1 MTQRRLIA
9 AALAC
14 GFLGAGCSVEDKVD
28 ATQGGG
34 DDGDGTGSDYSGGQ
48 TGGDDGTPTGGDDTG
63 GQQGSNDPGTGGGGN
78 DISVDDDAG
87 ANVLPTYP
95 TQHPRIYISAN
106 KVRLEAALAAN
117 TPAATRFRAVV
128 DRWVSGSNIYGF
140 QIWNAALMGALTG
153 DSKYC
158 AKAVSAIDAQVADE
172 EAKIAAGAQPTV
184 AGNSYL
190 HVGDL
195 LGDVVLTYDW
205 CFANVTASQKTRWLA
220 YANQTV
226 WNVWHPAQATWG
238 GTARA
243 WTGWATNDPSDN
255 YFYSFLRATML
266 LGLAEKGEDPQGDT
280 WITQFRETKFMGQ
293 LVPTFKAELAGGGS
307 REGTAYGVTQRG
319 LFHLYDLWYAT
330 TGEKLQAKT
339 PHARQS
345 IRAFMHQVVPTLDR
359 IAPTGDQPR
368 DMTAE
373 FFDYQRNYLQELIAL
388 YPHDPIA
395 PRAQALLDGSNL
407 PVMARPE
414 LLVYDF
420 LYDNSAI
427 VAKPLAGLGTSYY
440 ASGIGQIYSR
450 SGWDKQATWIN
461 LTAGAYTQSHAHQDQ
476 GALLIYK
483 EGWLSSDA
491 VIQSSNGIIQETG
504 SHSLVRIDNLG
515 TPVRQMVGTES
526 KVLGLH
532 EGDGWL
538 YASTDVTPAYKN
550 NAAVGKV
557 QREVVFLKPNVV
569 VVYDRVATGAGT
581 TQTWELATPTLPSVS
596 GTTATI
602 SGTHSMTVQRI
613 APENATTSVKDL
625 STVTGYR
632 GGYRLESTAPGGDVR
647 FLHVLSIDG
656 AALSTSS
663 ANDSTV
669 TVNMAN
675 GKTATV
681 AFNRTAPGAT
691 LTYNGA
697 VKSLGATVDR
707 LAE

>member
-1 MTQRRLIA
+1 MTQRCLIA
-9 AALAC
+9 AALVC

-28 ATQGGG
+28 ASG
-34 DDGDGTGSDYSGGQ
+34 DDGTGSDYSGSPTSDDEGNQ
-48 TGGDDGTPTGGDDTG
+48 TGSDDTG
-63 GQQGSNDPGTGGGGN
+63 GQQGSNDPGAGGSNGGT
-78 DISVDDDAG
+78 IDDDAN
-87 ANVLPTYP
+87 ANALPTYP
-95 TQHPRIYISAN
+95 TQHPRIYIAAN
-106 KVRLEAALAAN
+106 KARLNAALTAN
-117 TPAATRFRAVV
+117 TPAASRFRAVV
-128 DRWVSGSNIYGF
+128 DRWVGGANIYGF

-153 DSKYC
+153 DAKYC
-158 AKAVSAIDAQVADE
+158 TKAISAVDAQVAAE
-172 EAKIAAGAQPTV
+172 EAKIAAGVKPDI

-205 CFANVTASQKTRWLA
+205 CFASVSASQKSRWLA
-220 YANQTV
+220 FANQTV
-226 WNVWHPAQATWG
+226 WNVWHPAEASYGGQAY
-238 GTARA
+238 A

-266 LGLAEKGEDPQGDT
+266 LGLAEKGENPQGDT
-280 WITQFRETKFMGQ
+280 WIAQFRDAKFYGQ

-307 REGTAYGVTQRG
+307 REGTAYGVSQRG

-339 PHARQS
+339 AHARQS
-345 IRAFMHQVVPTLDR
+345 MRAFMHQVVPTLDR

-373 FFDYQRNYLQELIAL
+373 FFDYQRNYLQELISL
-388 YPHDPIA
+388 YPHDAIA
-395 PRAQALLDGSNL
+395 PRAKAMLDASNL
-407 PVMARPE
+407 PVMARGE

-420 LYDNSAI
+420 MYDNTAV

-440 ASGIGQIYSR
+440 ASGIGQVYSR

-491 VIQSSNGIIQETG
+491 VINSTNGIIQETG

-515 TPVRQMVGTES
+515 QPVRQMVGTES

-538 YASTDVTPAYKN
+538 YASTDVTPAYKG

-557 QREVVFLKPNVV
+557 QREVVFLKPNVI

-581 TQTWELATPTLPSVS
+581 TQTWEMATPALPTVS
-596 GTTATI
+596 GNNATI
-602 SGTHSMTVQRI
+602 SGAHTMTVQRL
-613 APENATTSVKDL
+613 APANATTSVVDM

-632 GGYRLESTAPGGDVR
+632 GGYRLESTATGGDVR

-656 AALSTSS
+656 AAVSTSS
-663 ANDSTV
+663 PNDSTV
-669 TVNMAN
+669 TVVMN
-675 GKTATV
+675 GKTATI
-681 AFNRTAPGAT
+681 AFNRNAPGAT
-691 LTYNGA
+691 LTYNGT
-697 VKSLGATVDR
+697 VKTLGTTVDA

>member
-1 MTQRRLIA
+1 MTQRRLIT

-28 ATQGGG
+28 AAQGG
-34 DDGDGTGSDYSGGQ
+34 DNGDGTGSDYSGGQ
-48 TGGDDGTPTGGDDTG
+48 TGSDDTG
-63 GQQGSNDPGTGGGGN
+63 GQQGSNDPGTDDGGN
-78 DISVDDDAG
+78 GSTVDDDAG

-95 TQHPRIYISAN
+95 TQHPRIYIAAN
-106 KVRLEAALAAN
+106 KVRLKAALAAN

-128 DRWVSGSNIYGF
+128 DRWVSGSDIYGF

-153 DSKYC
+153 DPKYC
-158 AKAVSAIDAQVADE
+158 TKAVSTIDAQVAAE
-172 EAKIAAGAQPTV
+172 EAKIAAGVKPDI

-205 CFANVTASQKTRWLA
+205 CFAGVTASQKTRWLA
-220 YANQTV
+220 FANQTV
-226 WNVWHPAQATWG
+226 WNVWHPAQASYGGQAYTWS
-238 GTARA
+238 
-243 WTGWATNDPSDN
+243 GWATNDPSDN

-280 WITQFRETKFMGQ
+280 WITQFRDTKFLGQ
-293 LVPTFKAELAGGGS
+293 LVPTFQAELRGGGS
-307 REGTAYGVTQRG
+307 REGTAYGVSQRG

-339 PHARQS
+339 PHARES
-345 IRAFMHQVVPTLDR
+345 MRAFMHQVVPTLDR

-395 PRAQALLDGSNL
+395 PRAQAMLDGSNL
-407 PVMARPE
+407 PVMARSE

-427 VAKPLAGLGTSYY
+427 VAKPLDGLGTSYY
-440 ASGIGQIYSR
+440 ASGIGQVYSR

-476 GALLIYK
+476 GALLVYK

-526 KVLGLH
+526 RVIGLH
-532 EGDGWL
+532 EGADWL
-538 YASTDVTPAYKN
+538 YASVDVTPAYKN

-581 TQTWELATPTLPSVS
+581 TQTWELATPALPAVS
-596 GTTATI
+596 GSNATI
-602 SGTHSMTVQRI
+602 TGAHTMTVQRI
-613 APENATTSVKDL
+613 SPANATTSVVDMSK
-625 STVTGYR
+625 VTGYR

-656 AALSTSS
+656 AAISTSS

-669 TVNMAN
+669 TVMMN

-681 AFNRTAPGAT
+681 AFNRNAPGAT
-691 LTYNGA
+691 LAYNGT
-697 VKSLGATVDR
+697 VKTLGATVDP